1 VGAADA
7 VKDNVHALTRE
18 AVNFL
23 HEVELS
29 VVNRS
34 GATTENPSF
43 ASPSGAAIT
52 SSCRPHRAWDDRE
65 AWTGRGPGRGRPC
78 RLAGAVQLPERTVDY
93 PFLMAPARGPGE
105 VRLCAKPPRGLT
117 VGE

>member
-52 SSCRPHRAWDDRE
+52 SSCRPHRAWMTAR
-65 AWTGRGPGRGRPC
+65 RGPAAGPAVDA
-78 RLAGAVQLPERTVDY
+78 LAGWP
-93 PFLMAPARGPGE
+93 APSSFPKGPSTIRSSWRPRE
-105 VRLCAKPPRGLT
+105 VRAR
-117 VGE
+117 